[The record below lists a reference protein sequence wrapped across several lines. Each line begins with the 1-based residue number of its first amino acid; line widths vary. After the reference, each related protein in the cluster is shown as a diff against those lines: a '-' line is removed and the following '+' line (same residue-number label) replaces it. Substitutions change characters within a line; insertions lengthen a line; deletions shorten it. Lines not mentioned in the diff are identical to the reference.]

1 MGDLYY
7 IALGIFGLIFA
18 IAPKKIMKQQ
28 IIDEKPSL
36 VRFVRIMG
44 IVLVIICIFALVT

>member
-18 IAPKKIMKQQ
+18 IAPKKLLKQS
-28 IIDEKPSL
+28 ILEKPSL
-36 VRFVRIMG
+36 VLFFRIMA
-44 IVLVIICIFALVT
+44 IVLVIICIFALVI